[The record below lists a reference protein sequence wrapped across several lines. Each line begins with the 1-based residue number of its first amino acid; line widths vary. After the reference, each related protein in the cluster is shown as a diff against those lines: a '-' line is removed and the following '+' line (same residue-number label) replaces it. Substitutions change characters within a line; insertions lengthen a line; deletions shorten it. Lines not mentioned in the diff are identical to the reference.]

1 MKKTQSSRAGGSSRQ
16 PSSNLYEFQEIGG
29 TLIKGD
35 ALTELRKLK
44 SNTVQLI
51 ITSPPYNI
59 GKEYEKKID
68 YSTYLE
74 NMTPVIEELYRVL
87 RPGGSLCWQVGNG
100 VRDGEIFPLDILFYP
115 IFSSLKLK
123 LRNRIVW
130 SFGHG
135 LHAKNRFSGRYETI
149 LWFTKG
155 DDYIFDLDSVRVPSK
170 YPNKKH
176 YKGPKK
182 GLVSSN
188 PLGKNPGDVWEI
200 TNIKALHPEKTEH
213 PCQFPTALVDRIV
226 KALSEPGDVVLDPFV
241 GSGTT
246 MVVAGANGRK
256 SLGIEISS
264 KYVNI
269 TRKRVNN
276 LISGS
281 LKLTTPITLKRPSK
295 RSIGTKGGEHAK
307 RSS

>member
-1 MKKTQSSRAGGSSRQ
+1 MRKTQNSRAGVSSRQ
-16 PSSNLYEFQEIGG
+16 LSSSRYEFQEIGG

-226 KALSEPGDVVLDPFV
+226 KALSEPGDIVLDPFV

-281 LKLTTPITLKRPSK
+281 LKMTTPITLKRSSK

>member
-1 MKKTQSSRAGGSSRQ
+1 MRKTQNSRAGVSSRQ
-16 PSSNLYEFQEIGG
+16 LSSKRYEFQEIGG

-35 ALTELRKLK
+35 ALTELRKFN

-68 YSTYLE
+68 YSTYLD

-226 KALSEPGDVVLDPFV
+226 KALSEPGDIVLDPFV

-269 TRKRVNN
+269 TRKRINN

-281 LKLTTPITLKRPSK
+281 LKLTTPIKLKRSSK
-295 RSIGTKGGEHAK
+295 RSIGTMGGEHAK

>member
-1 MKKTQSSRAGGSSRQ
+1 MRKTQNSRAGVSSRQ
-16 PSSNLYEFQEIGG
+16 LSSSRYEFQEIGG

-226 KALSEPGDVVLDPFV
+226 KALSEPGDIVLDPFV

-246 MVVAGANGRK
+246 MVVAAANGRK

-281 LKLTTPITLKRPSK
+281 LKLTTPITLKRSSK

>member
-1 MKKTQSSRAGGSSRQ
+1 MRKTQNSRAGVSSRQ
-16 PSSNLYEFQEIGG
+16 LSSSRYEFQEIGG

-226 KALSEPGDVVLDPFV
+226 KALSEPGDIVLDPFV

-281 LKLTTPITLKRPSK
+281 LKLTTPITLKRSSK